1 MEHLITVRTST
12 VQNMTKRQAFVQM
25 ETSKPLILISY
36 KYIDRQIDRIIW
48 VEMLFCLFVKKS
60 YDNAAKYQVLAIGI
74 YYDGANVESP
84 HQNSLS

>member
-48 VEMLFCLFVKKS
+48 VEMLFFCLFVKKS
-60 YDNAAKYQVLAIGI
+60 YDNAAKYQVL
-74 YYDGANVESP
+74 
-84 HQNSLS
+84 